1 MDPAQALADLKEIS
15 TQIEAAVVVGPDGSP
30 LAATVDDARAADLAE
45 AARELLDAAA
55 RTADAGRAVAQLE
68 VATRDGC
75 VFVVRDEERA
85 IAATTGLEPTVG
97 LVFYDLK
104 STLRSIA
111 AGEKPKPK
119 RREREAAGKA
129 DTGAEEANGDAAA

>member
-1 MDPAQALADLKEIS
+1 MDPAQALADLQEIS

-30 LAATVDDARAADLAE
+30 LASTLDADRAAEVARAAGDLLQ
-45 AARELLDAAA
+45 AAG

-75 VFVVRDEERA
+75 VFVVRDEERT
-85 IAATTGLEPTVG
+85 IAATTGVDPTVG

-111 AGEKPKPK
+111 AGEKPRPK
-119 RREREAAGKA
+119 RKERAAGGTA
-129 DTGAEEANGDAAA
+129 ETDAEEGGGGAAA